1 MITLGPGSL
10 FTSVIPNLLVAGMAE
25 AIAASP
31 ALKVYFVNL
40 MSQPGET
47 VANFS
52 ASDHVN
58 AIRRHSGRGV
68 IEVCVVNTAPITGPV
83 LSRYRAG
90 AAQPVD
96 NDLENL
102 EAMGLDIVATDLL
115 RMRHVQA
122 DERIRHDTGAI
133 AAVALE
139 LAQRGRRRRRKL
151 TSMKANL

>member
-1 MITLGPGSL
+1 
-10 FTSVIPNLLVAGMAE
+10 MAE

-47 VANFS
+47 VNFS
-52 ASDHVN
+52 ASDHVD
-58 AIRRHSGRGV
+58 AIRRHCGRAV

-96 NDLENL
+96 NELETL
-102 EAMGLDIVATDLL
+102 AAMGLDIVATDLL
-115 RMRHVQA
+115 RMHHVQA

-151 TSMKANL
+151 TSMKATL